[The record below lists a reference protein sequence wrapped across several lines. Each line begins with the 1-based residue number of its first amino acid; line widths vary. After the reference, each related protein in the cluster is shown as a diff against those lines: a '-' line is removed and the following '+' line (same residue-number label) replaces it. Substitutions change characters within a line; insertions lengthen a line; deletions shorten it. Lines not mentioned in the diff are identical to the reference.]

1 MIRINR
7 AEATFLLSGLGLG
20 ASVTALFLAAPF
32 HKMVKDNDEYRDRQ
46 MAKIDRMLTDLAP
59 YAPREVL
66 DKILVDFKFDSI
78 LTHED
83 MS

>member
-20 ASVTALFLAAPF
+20 ASIATVILTYPV
-32 HKMVKDNDEYRDRQ
+32 HKMLKDNDEYRDRQ
-46 MAKIDRMLTDLAP
+46 TKKIDRMLQDLAP
-59 YAPREVL
+59 HAPREVL
-66 DKILVDFKFDSI
+66 DKILVDFQFDSI